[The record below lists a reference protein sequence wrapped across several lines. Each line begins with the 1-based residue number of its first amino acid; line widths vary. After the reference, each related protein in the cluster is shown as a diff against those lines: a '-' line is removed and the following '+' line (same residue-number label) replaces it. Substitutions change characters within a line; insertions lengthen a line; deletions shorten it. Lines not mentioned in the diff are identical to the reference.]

1 MAVQKEKVEPYR
13 QLAATRVS
21 DAIMPTSD
29 MIFFVIGVA
38 DYLFLLLFIAATGFV
53 TRREARG

>member
-1 MAVQKEKVEPYR
+1 
-13 QLAATRVS
+13 
-21 DAIMPTSD
+21 MPTSD

-53 TRREARG
+53 TRREARAAEKHKAKEADKSAG